1 MLLGMEE
8 KKIPSLI
15 REIENSLR
23 PAIKGDTLREQYAWW
38 TLESITGKKK
48 IALIMG
54 KTIALTDK
62 QESEIDN
69 WVNKIVDE
77 HMPIAYLI
85 GNVPFN
91 DLDILVEPPTLIP
104 RPETEEWV
112 VNLIAQLKT
121 LKSTKLTILDLCSG
135 SGCIALALAK
145 AFPQSTVYALD
156 ISDKAVALGKK
167 NAEHNSIKNVQFMQ
181 SDLFNELNT
190 ENLFDIIVS
199 NPPYISFDEFQ
210 LLDASVSTWE
220 DKQALVAADNG
231 TAILN
236 DIIEDAP
243 DYLKTTSEIANTK
256 IPQLVLE
263 IGYKQA
269 KIIKNLMSSAGW
281 IDVKIR
287 KDLEGKDRIV
297 TGRIAHDM
305 DSKKKS

>member
-1 MLLGMEE
+1 MEE
-8 KKIPSLI
+8 KKVPSLI

-23 PAIKGDTLREQYAWW
+23 PTIKGDTLREQYAWW

-48 IALIMG
+48 ITLIMA
-54 KTIALTDK
+54 KTITLTDK
-62 QESEIDN
+62 QEAQLEN
-69 WVNKIVDE
+69 WLDKIINE

-121 LKSTKLTILDLCSG
+121 LKSGALTILDICSG

-145 AFPQSTVYALD
+145 AFPQSMVYALD
-156 ISDKAVALGKK
+156 ISDKAIALGKK
-167 NAEHNSIKNVQFMQ
+167 NAQHNKIKNVIFMQ

-210 LLDASVSTWE
+210 QLDASVSTWE

-231 TAILN
+231 TAIIN
-236 DIIEDAP
+236 DIIEDAA
-243 DYLKTTSEIANTK
+243 DYLKTNSEITGTK
-256 IPQLVLE
+256 IPQLTIE

-269 KIIKNLMSSAGW
+269 KIVKDLMSSAGW

-297 TGRIAHDM
+297 TGRILHDM
-305 DSKKKS
+305 DAKKK